1 MATFTFSRIARWDFY
16 DLWAADVANISLDF
30 QHSFV
35 FPDDTEPLALC
46 VLSFAVEL
54 IANMPD
60 YSQDGIAWTGRVD
73 NSNFKLWRR
82 SSPFIRKVLV
92 NSITS
97 DLELQY
103 PVEVRKGENILV
115 QATEVDN
122 GGTPTGDA
130 TVSVMTRPTWANLT
144 QRLIETSNSKR

>member
-1 MATFTFSRIARWDFY
+1 MAEFTLTRITRYDRY
-16 DLWAADVANISLDF
+16 DLWSADVANISGDF

-46 VLSFAVEL
+46 VLGFAVEL

-60 YSQDGIAWTGRVD
+60 YSQDGIAWTGRVND
-73 NSNFKLWRR
+73 SNYKLWRR
-82 SSPFIRKVLV
+82 SSPFIRKTLV
-92 NSITS
+92 NAITS
-97 DLELQY
+97 DIELAY
-103 PVEVRKGENILV
+103 PVEIRKGENILV

-130 TVSVMTRPTWANLT
+130 TITIMTRPTWGTLAR
-144 QRLIETSNSKR
+144 QLITKSTTL